1 VRVKAKAPQRLLLP
15 SRARV
20 CALIAREQNKT
31 LYERLRPTFIIIIYY
46 LKPFVCIVKSRSVM
60 LCLHYYSN
68 YVTLRIA
75 EDDGDEYSLDQIKEF
90 DVENENQSWS
100 DVLAR
105 FGPTGRLSYLDF
117 LA

>member
-1 VRVKAKAPQRLLLP
+1 
-15 SRARV
+15 
-20 CALIAREQNKT
+20 
-31 LYERLRPTFIIIIYY
+31 
-46 LKPFVCIVKSRSVM
+46 M